1 MKPIIKI
8 ITAFLIIGL
17 IIISILNYNKSST
30 LTAKLNQTNSV
41 LHKYINNDTTL
52 NKELLTREFKEDYYI
67 TQLNITNKQM
77 TTFVSILFSIALGIS
92 VGFFVWYMSE
102 FKTKI
107 ENKINEANTTQ
118 NNQIHSQITHFNELG
133 LNFANTVIITAEAVK
148 EINQFNYVFQTLMG
162 LANYKYYGYAM
173 NIHENT
179 NKIIIGQLKILNK
192 EISTV
197 ITSNQPHRNLIWTY
211 LAELTSIRDREII
224 DEVNKLRAKIKDID
238 SII

>member
-1 MKPIIKI
+1 
-8 ITAFLIIGL
+8 
-17 IIISILNYNKSST
+17 
-30 LTAKLNQTNSV
+30 
-41 LHKYINNDTTL
+41 
-52 NKELLTREFKEDYYI
+52 
-67 TQLNITNKQM
+67 M
-77 TTFVSILFSIALGIS
+77 TTFVSILFSIALAIS

-107 ENKINEANTTQ
+107 ENKIDENTTTQ
-118 NNQIHSQITHFNELG
+118 NTQIQSQIAHFNELG
-133 LNFANTVIITAEAVK
+133 LNFANTVITTAEAVK
-148 EINQFNYVFQTLMG
+148 KINQFNYVFQTLMG

-179 NKIIIGQLKILNK
+179 NKIILGQLKILNQ